1 MTDPTSP
8 TTPIAPAPPGAPIP
22 VAPTTPSEPATT
34 PASTPG
40 STPATEPTPGT
51 EGTPSQPSE
60 PGVPV
65 TPADPAA
72 SVSGAST
79 PVAPEVQAAGTP
91 TASVPPEPTVS
102 QPASEPAAA
111 PAAAEAPAP
120 TAAPAPPVAPPAAPA
135 APPAPPA
142 PAPSGNIDVPQDD
155 KAKLLPFYLVCDVS
169 YSMVESGSLDE
180 ANHILPALVQAL
192 EKDPIISDK
201 VRFGVIDFSDDARV
215 LLPLCDLL
223 EQTSLP
229 ALEGRGKTSYKA
241 AFDLL
246 RNQIESDVNQLKA
259 DGYQVH
265 RPAVFFLSDGAPT
278 DSEADWKASF
288 DALTTYDKA
297 SGQGNR
303 MYPNIIPFGLQ
314 GCDPQ
319 VLQQVIHPKAPAERA
334 MRLFLADQDQTPA
347 SAVTKMAK
355 MLVASVIQSGST
367 LASGGTG
374 IVLPKTEDGVKSYA
388 ADDDVFL

>member
-1 MTDPTSP
+1 MTQVPPTSP
-8 TTPIAPAPPGAPIP
+8 IPAEPAPGAP
-22 VAPTTPSEPATT
+22 V
-34 PASTPG
+34 
-40 STPATEPTPGT
+40 
-51 EGTPSQPSE
+51 EG
-60 PGVPV
+60 V
-65 TPADPAA
+65 D
-72 SVSGAST
+72 
-79 PVAPEVQAAGTP
+79 
-91 TASVPPEPTVS
+91 
-102 QPASEPAAA
+102 
-111 PAAAEAPAP
+111 
-120 TAAPAPPVAPPAAPA
+120 PAAPA
-135 APPAPPA
+135 ADPAAASGLQAGAPTAQDPVAPEASVPGQATFGTPVSPIPPMSPPPGQAQPPADA
-142 PAPSGNIDVPQDD
+142 PVPTGSDVPQDD

-169 YSMVESGSLDE
+169 YSMVESGALE
-180 ANHILPALVQAL
+180 ECNRILPSLVQAL
-192 EKDPIISDK
+192 EKDPIICDK

-229 ALEGRGKTSYKA
+229 HLEGRKNTSYKA

-246 RNQIESDVNQLKA
+246 KGEIERNVTQLKA
-259 DGYQVH
+259 DGFQVH

-297 SGQGNR
+297 SGTGNR

-319 VLQQVIHPKAPAERA
+319 VLQQVIHPKNPPERA
-334 MRLFLADQDQTPA
+334 MRLFLAEQDQTPA

-355 MLVASVIQSGST
+355 LLVASVIQSGSG
-367 LASGGTG
+367 LAQGGTG
-374 IVLPKTEDGVKSYA
+374 IVLPKAEEGIKSYA